1 MKQFSKKEIFSI
13 PNLMGYFRIL
23 MIPVFCYLYI
33 GKRMYLEA
41 SAVVLL
47 SSLTDLFDGKIARK
61 FNMVTELGKLLDP
74 VADKMTHGALALCLA
89 ARYPLMW
96 ALILLLIVKEG
107 YMAVMGAVLLKKG
120 KKLNGAMW
128 FGKVC
133 TAVLF
138 AGLLAL
144 FFLPHLPLVWVNGL
158 ILAMMAVMVFTLLN
172 YIPIFRQM
180 KREAEDQSE
189 NNRF

>member
-89 ARYPLMW
+89 ARYPRMW

>member
-1 MKQFSKKEIFSI
+1 MKRFSKKEIFSI

-33 GKRMYLEA
+33 RKQRYLAA
-41 SAVVLL
+41 SAAVLL

-74 VADKMTHGALALCLA
+74 VADKLTHGALALCLA
-89 ARYPLMW
+89 IRYPLMW

-138 AGLLAL
+138 AGLLVL
-144 FFLPHLPLVWVNGL
+144 FLFPHLPLFWVNSL
-158 ILAMMAVMVFTLLN
+158 ILGMW
-172 YIPIFRQM
+172 Q
-180 KREAEDQSE
+180 
-189 NNRF
+189 